1 MVDAS
6 NTLSKP
12 KQGGKVWYHLHRTI
26 TILNR
31 KLSEEGDCLKDSTLN
46 VVLTLCLMACA
57 LGDRAG
63 LRAHLMGLQ
72 QIVKLRGG
80 LDFLRK
86 RPMLHFRINQ

>member
-1 MVDAS
+1 M
-6 NTLSKP
+6 
-12 KQGGKVWYHLHRTI
+12 WFHLHRTI

-31 KLSEEGDCLKDSTLN
+31 KLSEEDDYLKDSTLN
-46 VVLTLCLMACA
+46 VVLTLCITACA
-57 LGDRAG
+57 LGDRSS